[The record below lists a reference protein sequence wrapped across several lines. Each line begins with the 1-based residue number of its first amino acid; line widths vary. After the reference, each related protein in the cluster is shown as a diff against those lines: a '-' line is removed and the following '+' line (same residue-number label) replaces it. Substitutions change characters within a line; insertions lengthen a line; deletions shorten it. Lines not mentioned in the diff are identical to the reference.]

1 MFEIR
6 LDDDLIT
13 LGSELRDELIGT
25 IDYLLGREEPTL
37 RELYQQYFNHTSED
51 LVEEIQSMT
60 DKRLTIIVNLP
71 VDAKVSVVQ
80 HILE

>member
-6 LDDDLIT
+6 LDDGLIT

-37 RELYQQYFNHTSED
+37 REVYQQYFNHTSED
-51 LVEEIQSMT
+51 LIEEIQSMT